1 MGRANASASIKRLAQ
16 VGLDIL
22 AREKATG
29 GWFRPD
35 WWAHIIGRSRATLFA
50 HLVNLVKRG
59 TMPVLVNGDAFW
71 VVSDDPNPL
80 TAVPGLLAARKW
92 SGYTASYEVPLP
104 LSNEVREVFRTAEHA
119 NQAATLLDTLANE
132 SSL

>member
-1 MGRANASASIKRLAQ
+1 
-16 VGLDIL
+16 
-22 AREKATG
+22 
-29 GWFRPD
+29 
-35 WWAHIIGRSRATLFA
+35 
-50 HLVNLVKRG
+50 
-59 TMPVLVNGDAFW
+59 MPVLVNGDAFW